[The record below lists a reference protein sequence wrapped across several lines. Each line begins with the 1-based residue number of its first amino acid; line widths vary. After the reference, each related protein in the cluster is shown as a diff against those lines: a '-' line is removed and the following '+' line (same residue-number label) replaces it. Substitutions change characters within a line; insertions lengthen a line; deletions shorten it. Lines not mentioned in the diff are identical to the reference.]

1 MPVAQ
6 HLNPVR
12 VLQLVEDTLPD
23 NSILVVDGGDF
34 VGTAAYL
41 VQPRGP
47 LRWLDPG
54 KGRPTPGAACTPLG
68 LFTPA
73 LGSPRGLW
81 DSGGW
86 CRICT
91 WGQTV
96 SAGCGGESE
105 CAGCG
110 RLAAFWAV
118 SQPNHPWYPP
128 QVWCLFG
135 DGAFG
140 YSLIEFDTFV
150 RHKVTGRAGLREAQS
165 LGFWEIS
172 SGVDWGG
179 SSLSGRGP
187 VPASHLPLAKPWD

>member
-1 MPVAQ
+1 M
-6 HLNPVR
+6 
-12 VLQLVEDTLPD
+12 
-23 NSILVVDGGDF
+23 
-34 VGTAAYL
+34 GTAAYL

-47 LRWLDPG
+47 LCWLDPG
-54 KGRPTPGAACTPLG
+54 AFGTLGVGAG
-68 LFTPA
+68 FA
-73 LGSPRGLW
+73 LGAKL
-81 DSGGW
+81 
-86 CRICT
+86 CRLD
-91 WGQTV
+91 
-96 SAGCGGESE
+96 AE
-105 CAGCG
+105 
-110 RLAAFWAV
+110 
-118 SQPNHPWYPP
+118 
-128 QVWCLFG
+128 VWCLFG